1 MAKYILKRIL
11 IVIPTLIGVS
21 FIVFLLLHLSPG
33 DAALAKAGPDATKET
48 IEAYRQQM
56 GLNDPFLVQYGRF
69 LKNFLLHFNLGT
81 SYQTNQPVSKL
92 LLSAFPNTLKLAAS
106 ALAVAV
112 SFGLFFGIVA
122 AMKRGTLL
130 DSVITLIGM
139 VGLAMP
145 IFWTGL
151 LLILLFAVQW
161 KVLPASGFSTPKQ
174 MILPSLA
181 LGFQSSAI
189 IMRMT
194 RSSMLEILDQDYIRT
209 ARAKGLKETSV
220 ILIHALKNAMVPVV
234 TTIGLQMGSLLGGSI
249 LTETIFSIPGV
260 GRLMVESVKTR
271 DYPIILGGVMLV
283 ALSYSIISIV
293 VDILYG
299 YINPRIRA
307 EYR

>member
-1 MAKYILKRIL
+1 MAKYILKRVL
-11 IVIPTLIGVS
+11 MLIPTMIGVS

-33 DAALAKAGPDATKET
+33 DAALAKAGPDATRQT
-48 IEAYRQQM
+48 IEAYREQM

-69 LKNFLLHFNLGT
+69 LKNLILHFNLGT

-92 LLSAFPNTLKLAAS
+92 LLSAFPNTLRLAS
-106 ALAVAV
+106 CALVVAV
-112 SFGLFFGIVA
+112 IFGVFFGIIA
-122 AMKRGTLL
+122 AIRRGSLV
-130 DSVITLIGM
+130 DSFITVVGM

-145 IFWTGL
+145 IFWSGL
-151 LLILLFAVQW
+151 LLILLFAVKW
-161 KVLPASGFSTPKQ
+161 KVLPSSGFSSFRQ
-174 MILPSLA
+174 MILPSIA

-194 RSSMLEILDQDYIRT
+194 RSSMLEVLDQDYIRT
-209 ARAKGLKETSV
+209 ARAKGLSKAKV
-220 ILIHALKNAMVPVV
+220 IIIHGLKNAMMPVI
-234 TTIGLQMGSLLGGSI
+234 TTIGLQMGALLGGSV
-249 LTETIFSIPGV
+249 LTETIFSIPGI

-283 ALSYSIISIV
+283 AMSYCIISIA

-299 YINPRIRA
+299 FINPRIRA